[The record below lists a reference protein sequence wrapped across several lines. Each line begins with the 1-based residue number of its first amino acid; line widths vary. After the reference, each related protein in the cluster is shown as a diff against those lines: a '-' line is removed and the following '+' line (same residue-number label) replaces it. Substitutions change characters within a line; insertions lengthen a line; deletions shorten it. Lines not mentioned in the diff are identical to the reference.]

1 MYILRNAHA
10 CMHVRSLYLH
20 HSTHATAILAVIA
33 MNWGLW
39 VAGNK
44 SLVM

>member
-1 MYILRNAHA
+1 MCILRNVYA
-10 CMHVRSLYLH
+10 CMHVRSLYLYD
-20 HSTHATAILAVIA
+20 STHATAILAVIA